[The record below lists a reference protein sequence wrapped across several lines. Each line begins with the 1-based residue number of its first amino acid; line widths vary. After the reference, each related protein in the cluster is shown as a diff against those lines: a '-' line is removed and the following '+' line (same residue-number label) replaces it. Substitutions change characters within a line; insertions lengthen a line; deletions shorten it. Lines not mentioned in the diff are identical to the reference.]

1 MKENA
6 IEDQT
11 AENRMGTAPVAPL
24 LLKMALPIILSTLVQ
39 SLYNI
44 VDGIFVAQISEEAM
58 TAITYAQ
65 PPVIVLLA
73 VGTGIAVGM
82 NTMLSHALGEKNQ
95 KCVND
100 AAQTAIFLTVAAS
113 IISFAASV
121 TLVRP
126 YIMTQTE
133 NPVILEMGVKYL
145 RIYMALGIGTMGQ
158 LAI

>member
-58 TAITYAQ
+58 TAITYA
-65 PPVIVLLA
+65 
-73 VGTGIAVGM
+73 
-82 NTMLSHALGEKNQ
+82 
-95 KCVND
+95 
-100 AAQTAIFLTVAAS
+100 
-113 IISFAASV
+113 
-121 TLVRP
+121 
-126 YIMTQTE
+126 
-133 NPVILEMGVKYL
+133 
-145 RIYMALGIGTMGQ
+145 
-158 LAI
+158 